1 MIGYMGFEHMRGKTY
16 HQVCIY
22 VMGERREDG
31 KVDVGWV
38 NGREMRDQPQNG
50 LVDLGWVKG
59 LRMCD

>member
-1 MIGYMGFEHMRGKTY
+1 
-16 HQVCIY
+16 
-22 VMGERREDG
+22 MGEGREDG

>member
-1 MIGYMGFEHMRGKTY
+1 
-16 HQVCIY
+16 
-22 VMGERREDG
+22 MGERREDG

-38 NGREMRDQPQNG
+38 NGREMRDQPQKG